1 MALIGVVLLST
12 RLHSKT
18 ALLSVSG
25 MEKEAKLE
33 HKLTESLADKELA
46 HFQTINSAAFPTTAE
61 VEAHAAWQGRPAVET
76 MMQRARMQQARK
88 DRALMDRALKQ
99 QAVRDTIQ
107 MKKMVNQEA
116 LKIEKS
122 GLMQQAAKKADTNK
136 ADAKHSDVKHS
147 GAEKAQSKKKAL
159 HRSRTIPVALAK
171 ERAVVEAS
179 RVEEEKRQNKIVGK
193 TKTKLLQPQLAKAST
208 HKKMLQPTEV
218 PAEAQDKMPK
228 KKLGDNVYEIYTGQH
243 VTDDGDVHLSGHV
256 LQQYMFKQKRRQ
268 QLYNKKK
275 ASVPKLAAAP
285 THKKLIS
292 ASVPE
297 GEQGE
302 VVPSAAE
309 EEGAEVKL
317 VRLRGD

>member
-1 MALIGVVLLST
+1 MARGPSHLGKGADRRRSSIWAAAVAVTAMALIGVVALST

-46 HFQTINSAAFPTTAE
+46 HFQRINSAAFPTTAE
-61 VEAHAAWQGRPAVET
+61 VEAHAAGQGRPAVAK

-116 LKIEKS
+116 LKIEKA
-122 GLMQQAAKKADTNK
+122 GLMQQAAKKADTN
-136 ADAKHSDVKHS
+136 AKHPDVKQS

-159 HRSRTIPVALAK
+159 RRSRTIPVALAK

-179 RVEEEKRQNKIVGK
+179 RVEEEKRQNKIVGR
-193 TKTKLLQPQLAKAST
+193 TKTKLLQPQLAKVST

-228 KKLGDNVYEIYTGQH
+228 
-243 VTDDGDVHLSGHV
+243 
-256 LQQYMFKQKRRQ
+256 
-268 QLYNKKK
+268 
-275 ASVPKLAAAP
+275 
-285 THKKLIS
+285 
-292 ASVPE
+292 
-297 GEQGE
+297 
-302 VVPSAAE
+302 
-309 EEGAEVKL
+309 GAEVKL
-317 VRLRGD
+317 VRLRVCN

>member
-1 MALIGVVLLST
+1 
-12 RLHSKT
+12 
-18 ALLSVSG
+18 
-25 MEKEAKLE
+25 
-33 HKLTESLADKELA
+33 
-46 HFQTINSAAFPTTAE
+46 
-61 VEAHAAWQGRPAVET
+61 
-76 MMQRARMQQARK
+76 
-88 DRALMDRALKQ
+88 
-99 QAVRDTIQ
+99 

-116 LKIEKS
+116 LKIEKAE
-122 GLMQQAAKKADTNK
+122 LVQQAAKKADTTK
-136 ADAKHSDVKHS
+136 ADAKHPDVKPAQE

-159 HRSRTIPVALAK
+159 RRSRTIPVALAK

-208 HKKMLQPTEV
+208 HKKMLKPTEV

-268 QLYNKKK
+268 QLYNNKKM
-275 ASVPKLAAAP
+275 APVPKLAAAP

-292 ASVPE
+292 ESVPE
-297 GEQGE
+297 GEEGE

-317 VRLRGD
+317 VRLRVCD